1 MSLSNHQKAVIA
13 LIIANIIWGAASPIF
28 KWSLEN
34 VGTFT
39 LAFLRFFI
47 AAYIFLPFTYKNLF
61 IKREHIS
68 KLIIASIFGI
78 TLNISFFF
86 IALSLTASINVPIIG
101 STGPVILLIASSIF
115 LHEKLKPK
123 VVNGLLLSLIG
134 ILVIIVIPV
143 YKTGIDT
150 SVMGNLLLIAAT
162 ISSVIHTIMM
172 KKIVGF
178 YDARTITFWSFL
190 ISSIT
195 FLPLMLY
202 ETASIGFLPGLEMK
216 GLIGILFGTLLSS
229 AAAYG
234 LFQYAVKNMKASET
248 GIFTYIDPFPAIL
261 IAIPLLGERLTA
273 EYIFGAILVFL
284 GIYIAEGRVHY
295 HPLHLLKNVS
305 NGLKSII

>member
-1 MSLSNHQKAVIA
+1 M
-13 LIIANIIWGAASPIF
+13 
-28 KWSLEN
+28 
-34 VGTFT
+34 
-39 LAFLRFFI
+39 
-47 AAYIFLPFTYKNLF
+47 
-61 IKREHIS
+61 
-68 KLIIASIFGI
+68 
-78 TLNISFFF
+78 
-86 IALSLTASINVPIIG
+86 
-101 STGPVILLIASSIF
+101 
-115 LHEKLKPK
+115 
-123 VVNGLLLSLIG
+123 
-134 ILVIIVIPV
+134 
-143 YKTGIDT
+143 
-150 SVMGNLLLIAAT
+150 MGNLLLIAAT

-216 GLIGILFGTLLSS
+216 GIIGILFGTLLSS

-295 HPLHLLKNVS
+295 HPLHLLRNVS